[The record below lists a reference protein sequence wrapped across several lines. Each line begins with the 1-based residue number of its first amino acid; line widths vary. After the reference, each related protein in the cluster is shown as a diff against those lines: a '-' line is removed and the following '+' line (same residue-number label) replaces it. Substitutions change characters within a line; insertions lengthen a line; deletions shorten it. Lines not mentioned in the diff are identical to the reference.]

1 MMKDSLVKNGS
12 MLGAFAVVTTALIAL
27 TFFGTEDRIEE
38 QRKQKLLSVL
48 NEVVSK
54 RYHDN
59 ALYADCTVT
68 EAPELGTQSSHKV
81 YRARIDGEPSALI
94 LEATAPDGYSGDID
108 MVIGVDTSMTVLGV
122 RVVDHKETPGLGDK
136 VELAISDWITT
147 FTGRTFSSSNT
158 EQWQVKKDGGEFDQ
172 FTGATITPRAVVD
185 AVKRALVFTEN
196 NQAQLFN
203 APNAC
208 GSDIEELQAQ
218 LNKGEQND

>member
-48 NEVVSK
+48 NEVVPK
-54 RYHDN
+54 RFHDN
-59 ALYADCTVT
+59 ALYADCVVT
-68 EAPELGTQSSHKV
+68 EAPELGTQSTHKV
-81 YRARIDGEPSALI
+81 YRARIGGEPSALI

-147 FTGRTFSSSNT
+147 FTGRNFSSSNT

-208 GSDIEELQAQ
+208 GSDSEELQAQ